1 MLVQPCVS
9 SFLKENIKLE
19 KGLLREIQSFKL
31 WAETVPKGFGEWETE
46 YLHWDK
52 IYLAADQLIETV
64 PAGEWEGELMKNF
77 LYILAR
83 DNECEN
89 INDTLI
95 LYPDQLIAIARHAV
109 NHKDSDARWQIAHA
123 LGKINADDT
132 EIQPLLKTFLAD
144 EDEYVRRRA
153 SFSWEE
159 QRY

>member
-1 MLVQPCVS
+1 MCQL
-9 SFLKENIKLE
+9 FLKGEYQLK
-19 KGLLREIQSFKL
+19 KDLLREIHGFKL
-31 WAETVPKGFGEWETE
+31 WAETAPKGFGEWETE
-46 YLHWDK
+46 YFHWDK
-52 IYLAADQLIETV
+52 IYQAADQLIEAV

-95 LYPDQLIAIARHAV
+95 LYPDQLITIAHHAV
-109 NHKDSDARWQIAHA
+109 KYEDPNARWQIAHA
-123 LGKINADDT
+123 LGKINADDA
-132 EIQPLLKTFLAD
+132 EIQLLLKIFLAD

-159 QRY
+159 QGY